1 MQLFAGSSK
10 TFIDEAVQKKIA
22 ERLSDA
28 FYDYYRLRA
37 TASEFSSW
45 RNSLAALANQLR
57 YSDIRD
63 HGVVLEMQ
71 LPLSSARLDAFVFG
85 KTPDGADAAVL
96 LELKQ
101 WSEVAPSDFDECVET
116 YVGGGVRRVLHPCV
130 QARSYAQYL
139 RDMHT
144 AFHPGNGGIAIAP
157 CAWLHN
163 MHPGAAGVLTG
174 PAFGPLLR
182 EVPLFLNHDV
192 DALRATFAKTVG
204 GGRGVE
210 VMDRALAGKHA
221 PSRKLLEETAAMVR
235 GEPRY
240 HLIDDQIIAFNAVL
254 AMVRR
259 AQKDRRSKAVV
270 VVKGGPGTG
279 KSVIALN
286 LLGVLSGRHV
296 YVQHATGSKAFT
308 ENLWRVLG
316 SRSRSQIRYF
326 NNFGE
331 VEANSVDV
339 ILADE
344 AHRIRASSN
353 HRFTPK
359 HRKSD
364 RTQVDELVDAAKV
377 SVFFIDD
384 HQAVRPDEVGSTAL
398 IHEAATRHDAR
409 FESIDL
415 RTQFRCAGSDE
426 YIDWVDQ
433 LLEIRK
439 TGVTMFPQHTF
450 DVELLEDP
458 FALEARLAERRLEGY
473 SARLTAGFCWPWSDP
488 DAAGNLVND
497 VSIGAFQRPWNAKH
511 NARKLA
517 KGIPTAQFWATDP
530 GGAQQIG
537 CIYTAQ
543 GFEFDYAGV
552 IWGPDLVIRDGV
564 WVGQPSASRDRPVRT
579 GGGARFTDIVKN
591 AYRVLLTRGMRGCSI
606 CILDQETHAYV
617 ASRLSALPQVPA
629 APAKRSVSSRASRP
643 RNRPQGRTT

>member
-1 MQLFAGSSK
+1 MQLFAGSSE
-10 TFIDEAVQKKIA
+10 TFIDDAVQKQIA
-22 ERLSDA
+22 ERLGDA
-28 FYDYYRLRA
+28 FYDYYRFRA
-37 TASEFSSW
+37 SASEFTSW
-45 RNSLAALANQLR
+45 RNSLSALAYQLR
-57 YSDIRD
+57 YSGVRD

-85 KTPDGADAAVL
+85 QAPSGADSAVL
-96 LELKQ
+96 IELKQ
-101 WSEVAPSDFDECVET
+101 WSEVAPSEFDDCVET
-116 YVGGGVRRVLHPCV
+116 FVGGGVRRVLHPCV

-139 RDMHT
+139 RDMHS
-144 AFHPGNGGIAIAP
+144 AFHPGPSGIAIAP

-163 MHPGAAGVLTG
+163 MHPGAAGVLKSTE
-174 PAFGPLLR
+174 FESLLR
-182 EVPLFLNHDV
+182 EVPIFLNHDA
-192 DALRATFAKTVG
+192 DPLKAMFAKTVG
-204 GGRGVE
+204 AGNGVA

-259 AQKDRRSKAVV
+259 AQKDKRDKAVV

-286 LLGVLSGRHV
+286 LLGVLSQRGAH
-296 YVQHATGSKAFT
+296 VQHATGSKAFT

-316 SRSRSQIRYF
+316 SRSKAQIRYF
-326 NNFGE
+326 NNFGQ
-331 VEANSVDV
+331 APTNGIDV

-344 AHRIRASSN
+344 AHRVRASSN

-359 HRKSD
+359 DRKTD
-364 RTQVDELVDAAKV
+364 RAQIDELVDAAKV

-384 HQAVRPDEVGSTAL
+384 YQAVRPDEVGSTAL
-398 IHEAATRHDAR
+398 IREAAVRHEAR

-426 YIDWVDQ
+426 FIDWVDQ

-439 TGVTMFPQHTF
+439 TGISTFSTHAF
-450 DVELLEDP
+450 DVALVEDP
-458 FALEARLAERRLEGY
+458 FVLEASLATRRQEGY
-473 SARLTAGFCWPWSDP
+473 TARLMAGFCWPWSDA
-488 DAAGNLVND
+488 DAAGNLAND

-511 NARKLA
+511 DARKLA

-530 GGAQQIG
+530 GGAGQIG

-564 WVGQPSASRDRPVRT
+564 WVGQPSASRDHMVRT
-579 GGGARFTDIVKN
+579 RGGARFIDIIKN
-591 AYRVLLTRGMRGCSI
+591 AYRVLLTRGMRGCYIS
-606 CILDQETHAYV
+606 ILDDETRAYV
-617 ASRLSALPQVPA
+617 AKRLS
-629 APAKRSVSSRASRP
+629 
-643 RNRPQGRTT
+643 

>member
-1 MQLFAGSSK
+1 MQLFAGSSE

-22 ERLSDA
+22 ERLGDA
-28 FYDYYRLRA
+28 FYDYYRFRA
-37 TASEFSSW
+37 SASEFTSW
-45 RNSLAALANQLR
+45 RNSLAALAHQLR
-57 YSDIRD
+57 YSGVLD

-71 LPLSSARLDAFVFG
+71 LPLSSSRLDAFVFG
-85 KTPDGADAAVL
+85 RTPSGTDAAVL

-101 WSEVAPSDFDECVET
+101 WSEVAPSEFDECVET

-139 RDMHT
+139 RDMNS
-144 AFHPGNGGIAIAP
+144 AFHPGNGGIKIAP

-163 MHPGAAGVLTG
+163 MHPGAAGVLNAS
-174 PAFGPLLR
+174 AFESLLR
-182 EVPLFLNHDV
+182 EVPLFLSHDA
-192 DALRATFAKTVG
+192 DALKAKFAESVG

-259 AQKDRRSKAVV
+259 AQKDKRDKAVV

-286 LLGVLSGRHV
+286 LLGVLSGRQV
-296 YVQHATGSKAFT
+296 NVQHATGSKAFT

-316 SRSRSQIRYF
+316 SRSKAQVRYF
-326 NNFGE
+326 NNFGQ
-331 VEANSVDV
+331 VENNSVDV

-344 AHRIRASSN
+344 AHRVRATSN

-359 HRKSD
+359 DRKSD
-364 RTQVDELVDAAKV
+364 RAQIDELVDAAKV

-384 HQAVRPDEVGSTAL
+384 HQAVRPDEVGSTLL
-398 IHEAATRHDAR
+398 IREAATRHGAR

-439 TGVTMFPQHTF
+439 TGITTFPQQTF
-450 DVELLEDP
+450 DVELFKDP

-473 SARLTAGFCWPWSDP
+473 AARLTAGFCWPWSDP
-488 DAAGNLVND
+488 DGAGNLVDD
-497 VSIGAFQRPWNAKH
+497 VSIGTFQRPWNAKH
-511 NARKLA
+511 DARKLA

-530 GGAQQIG
+530 GGEQQVG
-537 CIYTAQ
+537 CVYTAQ

-552 IWGPDLVIRDGV
+552 IWGPDLVVRNGI
-564 WVGQPSASRDRPVRT
+564 WVGQPSASRDHMVKTRS
-579 GGGARFTDIVKN
+579 GARFTDIVKN
-591 AYRVLLTRGMRGCSI
+591 AYRVLLTRGMRGCYI
-606 CILDQETHAYV
+606 CILDEETRTYIGK
-617 ASRLSALPQVPA
+617 RLLV
-629 APAKRSVSSRASRP
+629 
-643 RNRPQGRTT
+643 RTKTEVTTPVRF